1 VRRLSAFD
9 ATTIVISNMIGTGIF
24 FTTGWV
30 ATQVPSGPGILAAW
44 AAGGL
49 LALFGALS
57 YAELATAFPRA
68 GGEYV
73 YLRQA
78 YGPLMGFLSGW
89 TSLFIGFGAP
99 VAIGLLAFGAYV
111 STAWPVVA
119 ADRVVLTVPGARL
132 TGAGLFALG
141 TLVLLVGAQFLGRR
155 MDRHVHVTVTVAK
168 LLAIAVLAA
177 GVLFLG
183 AGSWAHVLAG
193 APGERPGPTAF
204 VAAIVPIMFSYSGW
218 NAATY
223 VAGEIESPERNL
235 PFALLAGTAA
245 VAVIYLLI
253 NTVYLYAV
261 PATELGGVDA
271 VAARVTAAALGEGAG
286 DLLGAVIALSIL
298 GAVNAMLLVGPRVL
312 YAMAEDGVFFG
323 FGARLDRRTGI
334 PMGGLLGIAAVAAAM
349 VVLADLRWL
358 LEFAG
363 FTLVAFNFL
372 AVVGVFVLRR
382 TRPGLPR
389 PYRVWGYPV
398 VPAVFAVASLYL
410 MYAALVFNVEATAA
424 GVAVV
429 VCGVPV
435 YRALGTRRAAAR
447 RSGDRVDASPSRD

>member
-1 VRRLSAFD
+1 
-9 ATTIVISNMIGTGIF
+9 
-24 FTTGWV
+24 
-30 ATQVPSGPGILAAW
+30 
-44 AAGGL
+44 
-49 LALFGALS
+49 
-57 YAELATAFPRA
+57 
-68 GGEYV
+68 
-73 YLRQA
+73 
-78 YGPLMGFLSGW
+78 
-89 TSLFIGFGAP
+89 
-99 VAIGLLAFGAYV
+99 
-111 STAWPVVA
+111 
-119 ADRVVLTVPGARL
+119 
-132 TGAGLFALG
+132 
-141 TLVLLVGAQFLGRR
+141 
-155 MDRHVHVTVTVAK
+155 VAK

-398 VPAVFAVASLYL
+398 VPAVFAAASLYL
-410 MYAALVFNVEATAA
+410 MYAALVFNVEATIA

-429 VCGVPV
+429 GLGVPV
-435 YRALGTRRAAAR
+435 YRVLRAR
-447 RSGDRVDASPSRD
+447 RTDARTGDRVDASSPPSP